1 MPAMSIERDA
11 EKADG
16 VPVRGLVIACYGVA
30 QRVTFE
36 AQVLPF
42 AARVRRVVAE
52 HLGVRASCL
61 PCVLASTSARV
72 RERLVH
78 EGMPVCSLEE
88 ALQQCADQ
96 GIADLWVVSLQL
108 IAGSSYRLVERAVQD
123 AQPRFKAIH
132 LTAPLLVDVRAI
144 GMLAAVVDARYP
156 QEPGRALVL
165 VGHGAEGAE
174 NLSYL
179 ALGYA
184 LATRGRGDV
193 LVGTLHA
200 HPGVNEVLQALA
212 ARGRRRVLLVPCTLF
227 DGVHRA
233 RDLGGADDTSW
244 RSALERA
251 GYAVDVAREG
261 LSALPGMDE
270 LLRHELSAARLLPV
284 SSGLP
289 GALDEPDEP
298 DELDASGRSSEAEP
312 SNVSASGLFGEHA
325 RPRSAASRFP
335 LMVPL
340 EGARCLVVGAGQV
353 GARRARVLLRHGA
366 RVTIVDPAARAE
378 AFPGAVVEPR
388 PYRAG
393 DERDFALVVAATS
406 NRSVNHIVGERC
418 RRTGIPVSVA
428 DAAEEGTFVFPALCE
443 TDDVCVGVVSR
454 DDNHARV
461 AQVARAVRE
470 LLDERDG

>member
-61 PCVLASTSARV
+61 PCVLACTSARI
-72 RERLVH
+72 RERLARD
-78 EGMPVCSLEE
+78 GMPVCSLEE

-108 IAGSSYRLVERAVQD
+108 IAGSSYRLVERVVQD

-132 LTAPLLVDVRAI
+132 LTAPLLVDARAI
-144 GMLAAVVDARYP
+144 GMLAAVLDARYP
-156 QEPGRALVL
+156 QESGRALVL
-165 VGHGAEGAE
+165 VGHGTEGAE

-184 LATRGRGDV
+184 LAVRNRGDV
-193 LVGTLHA
+193 LVGTLRA

-212 ARGRRRVLLVPCTLF
+212 ARGCECVLLIPCTLF

-233 RDLGGADDTSW
+233 RDLDGADDTSW
-244 RSALERA
+244 RSVLERA

-298 DELDASGRSSEAEP
+298 DELDASGRSGEVELLD
-312 SNVSASGLFGEHA
+312 ASGNDLFGSCP
-325 RPRSAASRFP
+325 RPRAAVSRFP

-378 AFPGAVVEPR
+378 AFPGVTVEQR

-393 DERDFALVVAATS
+393 DERYFALVVAATS
-406 NRSVNHIVGERC
+406 DRSVNHMVGERC
-418 RRTGIPVSVA
+418 RQAGIPVSVA

-461 AQVARAVRE
+461 AQIAQAVRE

>member
-42 AARVRRVVAE
+42 AARMRRVVAE
-52 HLGVRASCL
+52 HLGEREACL
-61 PCVLASTSARV
+61 PCVLACTSARI
-72 RERLVH
+72 RERLARD
-78 EGMPVCSLEE
+78 GMPVCSLEE
-88 ALQQCADQ
+88 ALQQCAEQ

-144 GMLAAVVDARYP
+144 GMLAAVLDARYP
-156 QEPGRALVL
+156 QESGRALVL
-165 VGHGAEGAE
+165 VGHGTEGAE

-184 LATRGRGDV
+184 LAVRDRGDV
-193 LVGTLHA
+193 LVGTLRA

-212 ARGRRRVLLVPCTLF
+212 ARGCECVLLIPCTLF

-233 RDLGGADDTSW
+233 RDLDGADDTSW

-270 LLRHELSAARLLPV
+270 LLRHELSAARLLPG
-284 SSGLP
+284 SSKM
-289 GALDEPDEP
+289 PDEP
-298 DELDASGRSSEAEP
+298 GEIDRPDGSFASGCSDEVELLDASG
-312 SNVSASGLFGEHA
+312 NDLFGSCP
-325 RPRSAASRFP
+325 RPRAAVSRFP

-340 EGARCLVVGAGQV
+340 EGARCLVVGAGKV
-353 GARRARVLLRHGA
+353 GARRARALLRHGA
-366 RVTIVDPAARAE
+366 RVTVVDPAAREE
-378 AFPGAVVEPR
+378 AFPGAMVEQR

-393 DERDFALVVAATS
+393 DERGFALVVAATS
-406 NRSVNHIVGERC
+406 GRSVNHMVGERC
-418 RRTGIPVSVA
+418 RQAGIPVSVA

-443 TDDVCVGVVSR
+443 TDNVCVGVVSR

>member
-1 MPAMSIERDA
+1 MPAMSIERDV
-11 EKADG
+11 EKACG

-42 AARVRRVVAE
+42 AAHVHHLVAE
-52 HLGVRASCL
+52 HLGEREACL
-61 PCVLASTSARV
+61 PCVLACTSARI
-72 RERLVH
+72 REQLARD
-78 EGMPVCSLEE
+78 GMPVCSLEE
-88 ALQQCADQ
+88 ALQQCAEQ
-96 GIADLWVVSLQL
+96 GVADLWVVSLQL

-123 AQPRFKAIH
+123 VRSRFETIH
-132 LTAPLLVDVRAI
+132 LTAPLLNDARSI
-144 GMLAAVVDARYP
+144 EILAAALDARHP

-165 VGHGAEGAE
+165 VGHGSEGAA
-174 NLSYL
+174 NLAYL
-179 ALGYA
+179 ALGYS
-184 LATRGRGDV
+184 LAVRDRGDV
-193 LVGTLHA
+193 LVGTLRA

-212 ARGRRRVLLVPCTLF
+212 ARGCECVLLIPCTLF

-244 RSALERA
+244 CSVLERA
-251 GYAVDVAREG
+251 GYTVEVAHEG

-270 LLRHELSAARLLPV
+270 LLRYELSAARLLPG

-325 RPRSAASRFP
+325 RPRSAASRLP

-340 EGARCLVVGAGQV
+340 EDVRCLVVGAGQV
-353 GARRARVLLRHGA
+353 GARRAQALLRHGA
-366 RVTIVDPAARAE
+366 WVTIIDPAVDE
-378 AFPGAVVEPR
+378 DAFPGAVVEPR
-388 PYRAG
+388 PYRVG

-406 NRSVNHIVGERC
+406 NRSVNHIVGEHC
-418 RRTGIPVSVA
+418 RQAGILVSVA

-443 TDDVCVGVVSR
+443 TDDVCVGMVSR

-461 AQVARAVRE
+461 AQVAQAVRE
-470 LLDERDG
+470 LLDERAG

>member
-30 QRVTFE
+30 QRATFE

-42 AARVRRVVAE
+42 AAHVHHLVAE
-52 HLGVRASCL
+52 HLGVREACL
-61 PCVLASTSARV
+61 PCVLACTSARI
-72 RERLVH
+72 RERLAH

-88 ALQQCADQ
+88 ALQQCAEQ

-123 AQPRFKAIH
+123 VRPRFETIH
-132 LTAPLLVDVRAI
+132 LTAPLLNDARSI
-144 GMLAAVVDARYP
+144 EILAAALDARYP
-156 QEPGRALVL
+156 QESGRALVL
-165 VGHGAEGAE
+165 VGHGTEGAE

-184 LATRGRGDV
+184 LAVRDRGDV

-212 ARGRRRVLLVPCTLF
+212 ACGRRRVLLVPCTLF

-244 RSALERA
+244 RSVLERA
-251 GYAVDVAREG
+251 GYTVEVAHEG

-270 LLRHELSAARLLPV
+270 LLRYEFSAARLLPG
-284 SSGLP
+284 SS
-289 GALDEPDEP
+289 EMP
-298 DELDASGRSSEAEP
+298 DELGEIDGSDGSDASGRSGEVELLD
-312 SNVSASGLFGEHA
+312 ASGNDLFGSCP
-325 RPRSAASRFP
+325 RPRAAVSRFP

-378 AFPGAVVEPR
+378 AFPGVTVEQR

-393 DERDFALVVAATS
+393 DERGFALVVAATS
-406 NRSVNHIVGERC
+406 DRSVNHMVGERC
-418 RRTGIPVSVA
+418 RQAGIPVSVA

-461 AQVARAVRE
+461 AQIAQAVRE

>member
-11 EKADG
+11 EKACG

-52 HLGVRASCL
+52 HLGEREACL
-61 PCVLASTSARV
+61 PCVLACTSARI
-72 RERLVH
+72 RERLARD
-78 EGMPVCSLEE
+78 GMPVCSLEE
-88 ALQQCADQ
+88 ALQQCAEQ

-144 GMLAAVVDARYP
+144 GMLAAVLDARYP
-156 QEPGRALVL
+156 QESGRALVL
-165 VGHGAEGAE
+165 VGHGTEGAE

-184 LATRGRGDV
+184 LAVRNRADV
-193 LVGTLHA
+193 LVGTLRA

-212 ARGRRRVLLVPCTLF
+212 ARGCECVLLIPCMLF

-233 RDLGGADDTSW
+233 RDLDGADDTSW

-251 GYAVDVAREG
+251 GYTVEVAHEG

-270 LLRHELSAARLLPV
+270 LLRHGLSAARLLPG
-284 SSGLP
+284 SS
-289 GALDEPDEP
+289 EMP
-298 DELDASGRSSEAEP
+298 DELGEIDGSDGSDASGRSGEVELLD
-312 SNVSASGLFGEHA
+312 ASGNDLFGSCP
-325 RPRSAASRFP
+325 RPRAAVSRFP

-353 GARRARVLLRHGA
+353 GARRARALLRHGA
-366 RVTIVDPAARAE
+366 RVTIVDPAARAD
-378 AFPGAVVEPR
+378 AFPGARVEPR
-388 PYRAG
+388 SYCAG
-393 DERDFALVVAATS
+393 DEEDFALVVAATS

-418 RRTGIPVSVA
+418 RRAGIPVSVA

-443 TDDVCVGVVSR
+443 ADDVCVGVVSR